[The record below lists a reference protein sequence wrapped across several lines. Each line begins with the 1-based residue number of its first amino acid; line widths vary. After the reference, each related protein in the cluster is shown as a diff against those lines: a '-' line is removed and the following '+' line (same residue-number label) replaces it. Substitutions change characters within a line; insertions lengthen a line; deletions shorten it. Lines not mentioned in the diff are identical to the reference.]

1 VSSDGVRRRFVEGLG
16 FAPDDFQVAALDAFD
31 EGVNVLVSAPTGSG
45 KTLVANYA
53 ITRTLDAGTRAFYT
67 TPLKAL
73 SNQKYHELGRLF
85 GASRVGLLTGDTSLN
100 RSADVIVMTTEVLRN
115 MLLTDS
121 DQVRSLGLVVL
132 DEVHYLQD
140 PFRGGVWEEVL
151 ILTPSAVRFVAL
163 SATIGNAPFL
173 GDWLRQVRG
182 PTSVIVEDKRP
193 ITLHDHVALVR
204 RGQTDAEIMDLLDG
218 TRLSDDARR
227 VDHVMRSTRQFRP
240 GPKWRGPKSGAPPPP
255 FRSPRRSELLRALE
269 REDLLPV
276 IVFIFSRAA
285 CEDAVHQCRRDG
297 LGFTNAEQR
306 REIEAVAESRLG
318 GFRDDDLAALE
329 YAQFLEALRR
339 GLAPHHAGMVPAFRE
354 IVEACFERNLL
365 GVVFATET
373 LALGVNMPARSVAL
387 ERFTKY
393 SDAGR
398 QPLTSAEFAQMTGRA
413 GRRGLDD
420 EGHAVVCFASDLSLI
435 DVGRVA
441 TAPPSDLH
449 SSFRPTYNLT
459 ANLINHFDFD
469 TAVDVVRR
477 SFAQFEADRRPA
489 GSRRPLSD
497 QMVARHRVLE
507 ELGYA
512 RGWTLSAPGQVLRS
526 IYHECDLLIA
536 ESLAEGVFDDLDP
549 EALAGVLS
557 TFTYE
562 AKRAGRSAHAATHVT
577 TKKRRSINDRLGP
590 QRRDTMDDRLREITT
605 LAVTTREVEER
616 YQVPHAKE
624 PDGRFATVIAAW
636 ARGAHLATVLDLADV
651 EVGLTSPGDFV
662 RQAKQVGDLCE
673 QLARLSERGDV
684 AAAASAARDMVL
696 RSVVVAGTGVHPL
709 PENSP

>member
-1 VSSDGVRRRFVEGLG
+1 VSPIDERQRFVEGLG
-16 FAPDDFQVAALDAFD
+16 FAPDDFQVAALDAVD
-31 EGVNVLVSAPTGSG
+31 EGVDVLVSAPTGSG
-45 KTLVANYA
+45 KTLVAQYA
-53 ITRTLDAGTRAFYT
+53 ITCALAAGTRAFYT

-73 SNQKYHELGRLF
+73 SNQKYHELARLF
-85 GASRVGLLTGDTSLN
+85 GTARVGLLTGDTSIN
-100 RSADVIVMTTEVLRN
+100 RSADVVVMTTEVLRN

-121 DQVRSLGLVVL
+121 DQIRHLGLVVL

-151 ILTPSAVRFVAL
+151 ILTPSVVRFVAL

-173 GDWLRQVRG
+173 GDWLREVRG
-182 PTSVIVEDKRP
+182 PTTVIVELERP
-193 ITLHDHVALVR
+193 ITLHDHLALVR
-204 RGQTDAEIMDLLDG
+204 RGQSSAEVIDLLDG
-218 TRLSDDARR
+218 TRLSDEARR
-227 VDHVMRSTRQFRP
+227 IDNVMRSTRRFRP
-240 GPKWRGPKSGAPPPP
+240 GPKWHGPKSSAPPPP
-255 FRSPRRSELLRALE
+255 FLAPRRSELLRALE

-297 LGFTNAEQR
+297 LRFTNAEER
-306 REIEAVAESRLG
+306 REIEAIAESRLKV
-318 GFRDDDLAALE
+318 FRDDDLAALE
-329 YAQFLEALRR
+329 YAEFLDALGR

-398 QPLTSAEFAQMTGRA
+398 QSLTSAEFAQMTGRA

-420 EGHAVVCFASDLSLI
+420 EGHAVVCFATDLSLV
-435 DVGRVA
+435 DVARVA

-459 ANLINHFDFD
+459 ANLVNHFDFD
-469 TAVDVVRR
+469 TALDVVRR
-477 SFAQFEADRRPA
+477 SFAQFEADRRPT
-489 GSRRPLSD
+489 GSRRPLTE
-497 QMVARHRVLE
+497 QMVARHHVMD

-512 RGWTLSAPGQVLRS
+512 QGWMLTPSGQLLRA

-536 ESLAEGVFDDLDP
+536 EAVAEGVFDGLEP
-549 EALAGVLS
+549 ESLAGVLS
-557 TFTYE
+557 AFTYE
-562 AKRAGRSAHAATHVT
+562 AKRASRTPHAGASVS
-577 TKKRRSINDRLGP
+577 TKKRRTIHDRLGP
-590 QRRDTMDDRLREITT
+590 QRRDTMDERIREITLLSIAT
-605 LAVTTREVEER
+605 HEVEDR
-616 YQVPHAKE
+616 YHVPHARE
-624 PDGRFATVIAAW
+624 PDGRFASVIAAW
-636 ARGAHLATVLDLADV
+636 ARGAPLGTVLDLADV

-673 QLARLSERGDV
+673 QLARLHERSDV
-684 AAAASAARDMVL
+684 AEAAATARDLVL

-709 PENSP
+709 TENWP